1 MCDQGWLIHET
12 SWSLDNWTSSRQLP
26 RLELTST
33 IPLILSNNEWGM
45 SWADNDNETDN
56 GFKMTGL
63 YNSISSHSQCPVVSQ
78 HSSHNMPVVLGAPPQ
93 SVITPDNPC
102 CSQSQCLCLGPG
114 GVCPGG
120 PALRPGGGG
129 RHSGPSPGARWGKLL
144 EKLSVAWSVLLLIN
158 FLFDQFR
165 IRDLMISIAPLQ
177 KIIIFYYL
185 NF

>member
-12 SWSLDNWTSSRQLP
+12 SWSLDWTSSRQLP

-129 RHSGPSPGARWGKLL
+129 RHSGPPPGARWGKKTFR
-144 EKLSVAWSVLLLIN
+144 EIISSIVCN
-158 FLFDQFR
+158 PFDQF
-165 IRDLMISIAPLQ
+165 SIWSIPHRRLNDSNSTFS
-177 KIIIFYYL
+177 KDYYFYYL